1 MKEALKD
8 WRGRVIGWV
17 EVDSWGNKKV
27 YDFYNRLLGYY
38 EKSTNLTKD
47 FYRRV
52 VGKGDLTSALIY
64 QENAKQ
70 EASKRR

>member
-1 MKEALKD
+1 MKEPIKD
-8 WRGRVIGWV
+8 FYNRIIGYQ
-17 EVDSWGNKKV
+17 EVDSQGNKKV
-27 YDFYNRLLGYY
+27 YDFYNRLLGHY

-47 FYRRV
+47 FYRRI

-70 EASKRR
+70 EASRRR